1 MLRIRSGGRRV
12 DVAARLRP
20 GASGDLLLCLHG
32 LGCAK
37 ESFDSAFLSPAL
49 AHLTICT
56 FDFPGHGGSGRLTAD
71 GYSIE
76 AYADITAS
84 VIAQLAPERLFLLCH
99 SMGCAVGLVAAQ
111 GLGAPRGQGTG
122 AGRGTG
128 ATRGQGTGAGRG
140 TGATRGQGTGGQGGA
155 VDLFVSLE
163 GNLVAE
169 DCGMVSRA
177 TAAQPRRELF
187 TQWSRFRAEL
197 AASPRADLRTWA
209 RWYGQADPVAVHA
222 ISRSLVDWSD
232 SGKLLAMFRSL
243 PTTAY
248 IYGSD
253 SDDLSYLLG
262 ALPEVPAHPIPG
274 ARHFAMLDNPTALW
288 RTVAGAIPGTAS
300 ARPEARPQRAAT
312 PR

>member
-1 MLRIRSGGRRV
+1 MLRVRSGRRRV
-12 DVAARLRP
+12 EVAARLRP
-20 GASGDLLLCLHG
+20 GSGGDLLLCLHG

-56 FDFPGHGGSGRLTAD
+56 FDFPGHGGSGRLPAA

-76 AYADITAS
+76 AYADVTAA
-84 VIAQLAPERLFLLCH
+84 VIAQLAPERLFLVCH
-99 SMGCAVGLVAAQ
+99 SMGCAVGLVAAE
-111 GLGAPRGQGTG
+111 GGAAWRPPAQGTG
-122 AGRGTG
+122 TPYGR
-128 ATRGQGTGAGRG
+128 
-140 TGATRGQGTGGQGGA
+140 GGA
-155 VDLFVSLE
+155 VDLFLSLE

-177 TAAQPRRELF
+177 TAAQPRYEF
-187 TQWSRFRAEL
+187 VTSEWARFRAEL
-197 AASPRADLRTWA
+197 AASPRADLRTWG

-232 SGKLLAMFRSL
+232 SGKLLATFRSL
-243 PTTAY
+243 PTAAY

-253 SDDLSYLLG
+253 SDDLSYLLR
-262 ALPEVPAHPIPG
+262 ALPGVPVHPIPG

-288 RTVAGAIPGTAS
+288 RTVAGAIPGS
-300 ARPEARPQRAAT
+300 ARTRPETRPQRAAT